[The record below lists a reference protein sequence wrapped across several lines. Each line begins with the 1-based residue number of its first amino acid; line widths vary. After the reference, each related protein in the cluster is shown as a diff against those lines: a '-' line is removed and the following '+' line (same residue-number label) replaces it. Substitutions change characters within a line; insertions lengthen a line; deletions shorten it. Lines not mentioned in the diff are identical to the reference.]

1 MRTVEQVMTHRVAT
15 VRPQTPF
22 KQVVQLLRARQVSA
36 APVVDEQ
43 GRLLGMVAEADL
55 ALKQEQEHPPAQ
67 PPRLLPHPGLRRE
80 QRKAAA
86 TTAADLMTTP
96 AITIHPHAPLSVAA
110 RLLHTRGVRHLP
122 VVDAGG
128 RLVGIV
134 TRRDLLAVFLRPD
147 EELRRE
153 VAHQVLGDTLRLPV
167 EGLRVT
173 VREGVVVLEGQ
184 VEQHSQAERAARL
197 VGSLDGVVA
206 VDSRLEWEV
215 DDLRPPAPS
224 YHWGPDPAA
233 LRG

>member
-15 VRPQTPF
+15 VRPRTPF

-43 GRLLGMVAEADL
+43 GQLLGMVSEADL
-55 ALKQEQEHPPAQ
+55 ALKQEHPPAQ

-96 AITIHPHAPLSVAA
+96 AITIGPHAPLSVAA
-110 RLLHTRGVRHLP
+110 RLLHGRGVRHLP
-122 VVDAGG
+122 VVDADG
-128 RLVGIV
+128 RLVSIV

-167 EGLRVT
+167 EELRVT
-173 VREGVVVLEGQ
+173 VREGVVVLEGR

-215 DDLRPPAPS
+215 DDLRPPTPS